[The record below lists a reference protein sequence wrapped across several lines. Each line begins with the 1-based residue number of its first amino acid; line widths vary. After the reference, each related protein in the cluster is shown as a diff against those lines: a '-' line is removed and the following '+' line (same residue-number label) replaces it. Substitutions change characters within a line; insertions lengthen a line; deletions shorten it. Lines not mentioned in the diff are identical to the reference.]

1 MSTELHFSIKSY
13 FESTPVLAWSYL
25 DFLKTLKSYCVSE
38 ERSLD
43 DLKFHME
50 EAVSMLPNR
59 FISKPSWVK
68 STRPRRGAVLFVVWS
83 AVPQRCISRSSAVAR
98 PREGAVLLEVWGAVP
113 RCDRCGKRPP
123 EEENFWDGVRLDK
136 ELMIREDVFDKKS
149 QIEALDVL
157 CVSRSRKSNEYV
169 NKINSHILEQ
179 TEMAREKEA
188 DAIIGQKR
196 SYEEESSFT
205 IPSKTRAISMDMES
219 TYNDSTFKTISPLT
233 INEIKTVIPVIEENE
248 VPSPPEPKIVPVNL
262 INAFLATSIKLDKKA
277 ESNTSLAGMNKKTKN
292 IKYIARDIAEEAL
305 KTYQTRVLADD
316 KLIYNDVDVL
326 DFIHSK
332 EIEKGPLSI
341 GVINFYNV
349 ECTKFISHDF
359 KQFVVNQL
367 QDPNAKV
374 INFTKGRSI
383 DKFIVDCNE
392 DVLLFLDKFNHV
404 SDLESLSRC
413 LDENLINYSTA
424 SDDLIYAQ
432 SLFIHFFSLY
442 KNDVFLQPMSEREFN
457 AHMWTPLLR
466 NAFLEK
472 TDLKL
477 SYGELASKSY
487 DKLKEILNIA
497 GRSAPKLDG
506 KGFLK
511 SLGTELLAQEDG
523 VLNTHGKKNGD
534 LRKLEYCTKVIL
546 TVLIFA
552 LPSASKDDIKNIE
565 VYSLQSNGFCLTIS
579 VSKYLF
585 DNTIITMDLQ
595 DIEIPT
601 VEGFSKSNKGCENRL
616 ILESRDQK
624 KY

>member
-1 MSTELHFSIKSY
+1 MSTELHLSIKSY

-25 DFLKTLKSYCVSE
+25 DFLKTLKTYCVSE

-43 DLKFHME
+43 DLKSIWRKRYLCFLSNCLIKE
-50 EAVSMLPNR
+50 EEHDNGIKERIAFL
-59 FISKPSWVK
+59 I
-68 STRPRRGAVLFVVWS
+68 
-83 AVPQRCISRSSAVAR
+83 QQ
-98 PREGAVLLEVWGAVP
+98 
-113 RCDRCGKRPP
+113 KRPT
-123 EEENFWDGVRLDK
+123 EEESFWNGVRLDK
-136 ELMIREDVFDKKS
+136 ELMIREDHFDKKS

-169 NKINSHILEQ
+169 NKINSYVLEQ

-188 DAIIGQKR
+188 DTIIGQKR
-196 SYEEESSFT
+196 SYESSST
-205 IPSKTRAISMDMES
+205 TPSKTRVISMDMES
-219 TYNDSTFKTISPLT
+219 TYNDLTFSNEGSSSSFTSLTNVFSEISSHKSETISPLT

-248 VPSPPEPKIVPVNL
+248 VPSPPEPKIVPINL
-262 INAFLATSIKLDKKA
+262 TNTFLATSIKLDKKA
-277 ESNTSLAGMNKKTKN
+277 ESNTSLSGKNKKIKN
-292 IKYIARDIAEEAL
+292 QYISH
-305 KTYQTRVLADD
+305 
-316 KLIYNDVDVL
+316 VL

-349 ECTKFISHDF
+349 ECTKYIPHDF

-367 QDPNAKV
+367 QDPKV
-374 INFTKGRSI
+374 KTINFTKGRSI

-404 SDLESLSRC
+404 SNLESLSRC

-432 SLFIHFFSLY
+432 SLFVHFFTLY
-442 KNDVFLQPMSEREFN
+442 KNDVLLQPMSEREFN
-457 AHMWTPLLR
+457 AHLWTPLLR

-523 VLNTHGKKNGD
+523 VLNTHGKKIGD
-534 LRKLEYCTKVIL
+534 LRKLEYCTKIIL
-546 TVLIFA
+546 TVLFFA
-552 LPSASKDDIKNIE
+552 LPSASKADIKNIE

-595 DIEIPT
+595 DIEIPKT
-601 VEGFSKSNKGCENRL
+601 IEGFSKVIMAVKIVLSWKARTRKNTDAFYKALNEGHKRITNGAFF
-616 ILESRDQK
+616 SPK
-624 KY
+624 KISI